1 MSDEAAMID
10 FAVKWRHWNGG
21 PDEDIWVTF
30 GITPENYFHR
40 LRGLLTKHRWNQ
52 LEPHILEQLVRIC
65 DERLDTVD
73 IASAAGR
80 RDRARYASSAHPLSR
95 LSA

>member
-1 MSDEAAMID
+1 MSDESAMVA

-30 GITPENYFHR
+30 GITPENYFRR
-40 LRGLLTKHRWNQ
+40 LRGLLTEHRWNR

-73 IASAAGR
+73 LAAAAGR
-80 RDRARYASSAHPLSR
+80 RERARYASSVRPLDK

>member
-1 MSDEAAMID
+1 MSDEAAMIA

-73 IASAAGR
+73 LAAAADR
-80 RDRARYASSAHPLSR
+80 RDRTRYASSAHPLSK